1 MDLSFKI
8 TGIRLKEIRENS
20 GLSTTEVGKK
30 LRKYHNV
37 KSSIENGSADP
48 SIVEFTIPLLFL
60 IFIAEFTYRI
70 IVNSINVSYNSHRN
84 TS

>member
-8 TGIRLKEIRENS
+8 TGIRLKEIRVNG

-30 LRKYHNV
+30 LGKYHNV
-37 KSSIENGSADP
+37 ISSIENGSTDP

-60 IFIAEFTYRI
+60 IVIVEFTI
-70 IVNSINVSYNSHRN
+70 GSL
-84 TS
+84 